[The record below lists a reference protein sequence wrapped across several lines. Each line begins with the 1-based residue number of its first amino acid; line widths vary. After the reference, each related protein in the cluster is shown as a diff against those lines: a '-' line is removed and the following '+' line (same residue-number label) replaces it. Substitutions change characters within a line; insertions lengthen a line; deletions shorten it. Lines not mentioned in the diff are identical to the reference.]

1 MDNCSTIVELLQYR
15 ASSQSQTTAFKF
27 LEDGEKETETLT
39 YAELDRQAIA
49 IASHLQALNL
59 KGERALLLYSS
70 GLDYLAAFFGCL
82 YAGVIAVPAYPP
94 QNQRKTPRIQA
105 IVADAKP
112 AIALTTETLLP
123 RMQSLLGTIDNLQWL
138 DTDTL
143 ESRIEDNWQQ
153 PILDRETI
161 AFLQYTSGSTGS
173 PKGVMVSHG
182 NILHNAAM
190 TYRCMGHSPESKFVS
205 WLPIYHDM
213 GLIGGILQPLYG
225 GFPCILMSPTAFLQ
239 RPYRWLQAISRYG
252 GTTSGA
258 PNFAYELC
266 VQKITAEQRAN
277 LDLSSWQVAFNG
289 AEPIRNET
297 LELFAATFADCGFRP
312 SAFYPCYGMAE
323 TTLLVSGRDRTG
335 GLGDEETGYKT
346 QVVDRL
352 ALAEYRIVE
361 VSGERDSNVLV
372 GCGSSV
378 SDLEI
383 AIAKLVVLKDT
394 ASHKGIANTETLTL
408 CKPNH
413 VGEIWV
419 RGDSVAKGY
428 WNRIEETEKT
438 FQACLVEN
446 KEKSFLRTGDL
457 GFLDDTGELF
467 VTGRLKDL
475 IIIRGRNL
483 YPQDIELTAER
494 SHDGLRLGSNAAFT
508 LEINNEE
515 RLVVIQELE
524 FRAKPNLEGVITA
537 IRQGVTEAHE
547 IEVYGVI
554 LIKPGSIPKTS
565 SGKIQRRATRNKF
578 LEGALKIVAKSIL
591 ETKEFVTQEQKL
603 TREELLQLPLQ
614 ESQLHLEAYVQ
625 TKIARILKRLPSE
638 VEIELPLTTLGLD
651 SLKVFELKN
660 QLENDLEVHIAIA
673 DLFSELTT
681 RSLSTKILAQ
691 LEISNSTE
699 SIPLLRVKTHN
710 NIHPVSFAQARLW
723 FLDRL
728 KTGNSAY
735 NISFGIRIKGNLQS
749 EILEKALNC
758 IIQRHEILRT
768 SFNSLEGQLI
778 GAIAADFKLSL
789 TVIDYQQLSREK
801 RELEAK
807 RIATQE
813 HQKPFNLSELPL
825 LRATLLCLAPQEHI
839 LLINIHHIVFDG
851 WSAGIFIG
859 ELGAFYQD
867 ICCDREAFLE
877 GNRSSSISE
886 LPVQYQDFIH
896 SQKQWLHQENITKH
910 LDYWKQKLKGTPNV
924 LQLPTDRPR
933 PPIQS
938 ERGASQSLVLPKS
951 LSQQLKTL
959 ALKEN
964 VTLFMLLL
972 AAFKILLLRHTGEE
986 DIVVGSP
993 IANRHHQKL
1002 QGLIGFFVNTIPLR
1016 TNLAGNPSFRE
1027 LLSQIHQ
1034 VAIEAYTHQDLP
1046 FEQLV
1051 EALQPERNLSYT
1063 PIFQVMFAVRDTRKL
1078 PEIEGLNW
1086 SQYRIDNETAQFDLN
1101 VSIEE
1106 EAQLRVCFEYN
1117 RDLFDAATIS
1127 SMLDRF
1133 ANLLQGIVTNL
1144 EAKLSDLPYL
1154 TEIEIQQLSN
1164 WNNTQVQYPQVCFPQ
1179 LFEAQ
1184 VTKTPKAIALIFEEQ
1199 QLTYFELNRRAN
1211 ILAHELQTLGVQP
1224 DTIVGVC
1231 LERSLEMAIALVAIL
1246 KAGGAYLPLDSS
1258 YPQERLAFMLA
1269 DANINVLLTQKHLQS
1284 ALPIYQGQIIYLD
1297 DIGIWSADKVT
1308 NPVSEI
1314 EPDNL
1319 AYVIYTSGSTGT
1331 PKGVMNTHQGLVNRL
1346 LWMQDTYRL
1355 IPEEKV
1361 LQKTPYSFDVSVWE
1375 FFWPLLTG
1383 ASLVM
1388 AKPGGHQDS
1397 GYLVDLIEQEQITTL
1412 HFVPSML
1419 QVFLEEPEL
1428 QKCRSLKRVI
1438 CSGEALSLPLQE
1450 KFFARLDCELY
1461 NLYGPTE
1468 AAIDVT
1474 YWQCQA
1480 ECQGSQGSSRREA
1493 SAKAYRYAYPL
1504 GRTAPTTIPIG
1515 RPIANTQIYI
1525 LNRDLQPVPIGVAG
1539 ELHIGGVGLARGY
1552 LNQPEL
1558 TKEKFIE
1565 NPVNQAT
1572 RLYKTGDLARY
1583 LPDGT
1588 IEYLGRID
1596 HQVKIRGFRI
1606 ELGEIEAVL
1615 SQHPAVRETVVVVR
1629 EISQRQQLV
1638 AYIVLD
1644 RDCPKGLASR
1654 RATRAS
1660 KADRQWSR
1668 EEGKK
1673 YLQELLPEYMLPS
1686 AFVMLHQLPLLPN
1699 GKINRSALPLPESV
1713 STTVAHQEPSSE
1725 IERKIAAIW
1734 QEALHLTKVGIDDN
1748 FFDLG
1753 GHSLLLLE
1761 VNQKL
1766 RKSLQRDLSIVEM
1779 FQNPTIASLAAYLT
1793 QSSDQK
1799 AAFQGIRDRTNQ
1811 RIKAINRQKRLAKNR

>member
-1 MDNCSTIVELLQYR
+1 VDNCSTIVELLQYR
-15 ASSQSQTTAFKF
+15 AASQSLTTAFKF
-27 LEDGEKETETLT
+27 LKDGEKETETLT
-39 YAELDRQAIA
+39 YGELDRRAKAIA
-49 IASHLQALNL
+49 TQLQALNL
-59 KGERALLLYSS
+59 SGERALLLYPS
-70 GLDYLAAFFGCL
+70 GLDYVAAFFGCL
-82 YAGVIAVPAYPP
+82 YASVIAVPAYPP

-105 IVADAKP
+105 ITKDAEV

-123 RMQSLLGTIDNLQWL
+123 RMQSLLGKIGSFRWL
-138 DTDTL
+138 ATDSL
-143 ESRIEDNWQQ
+143 AAGIEANWQESDV
-153 PILDRETI
+153 DRDAI
-161 AFLQYTSGSTGS
+161 AFLQYTSGSTGT

-182 NILHNAAM
+182 NIIHNAAM
-190 TYRCMGHSPESKFVS
+190 TYRWMGHSPESKFIS

-225 GFPCILMSPTAFLQ
+225 GFPCVLMSPTSFLQ
-239 RPYRWLQAISRYG
+239 RPYRWLQAISQYK

-266 VQKITAEQRAN
+266 VQRITAEQRAT

-289 AEPIRNET
+289 AEPIRHET

-323 TTLLVSGRDRTG
+323 TTLLVSGKNKEVKR
-335 GLGDEETGYKT
+335 LENE
-346 QVVDRL
+346 QVSYQSKAVDRL
-352 ALAEYRIVE
+352 ALAEDRIVE
-361 VSGERDSNVLV
+361 VCEQEDSKILV
-372 GCGSSV
+372 GCGRSIP
-378 SDLEI
+378 DLEI
-383 AIAKLVVLKDT
+383 AIV
-394 ASHKGIANTETLTL
+394 NPETLTV
-408 CKPNH
+408 CPSVK

-428 WNRIEETEKT
+428 WHRLEETEETFRAKT
-438 FQACLVEN
+438 QRRKGVNSGDFEVEI
-446 KEKSFLRTGDL
+446 SPDSCFLRTGDL
-457 GFLDDTGELF
+457 GFLDESGELF

-475 IIIRGRNL
+475 IIVRGRNL
-483 YPQDIELTAER
+483 YPQDIELTAQR
-494 SHDGLRLGSNAAFT
+494 SHDALRLGSNAAFT
-508 LEINNEE
+508 VERENEE
-515 RLVVIQELE
+515 RLVVVQELE
-524 FRAKPNLEGVITA
+524 FRAKPNLDSVITA
-537 IRQGVTEAHE
+537 IRQAVTEAHE
-547 IEVYGVI
+547 IEVYGVV

-565 SGKIQRRATRNKF
+565 SGKIQRRATRNQF
-578 LEGALKIVAKSIL
+578 LAGTLNIVASDFI
-591 ETKEFVTQEQKL
+591 ETQECSEGESKL
-603 TREELLQLPLQ
+603 TRKELLQQSSQEAQLLLESYLQ
-614 ESQLHLEAYVQ
+614 
-625 TKIARILKRLPSE
+625 TNIARILKRSPQ
-638 VEIELPLTTLGLD
+638 EIEVTSPLTSLGLD
-651 SLKVFELKN
+651 SLKVFELIN
-660 QLENDLEVHIAIA
+660 LIEADLGVNIAIA
-673 DLFSELTT
+673 DLFSGLNM
-681 RSLSTKILAQ
+681 RSLSTKILAN

-699 SIPLLRVKTHN
+699 SISLERITTNN
-710 NIHPVSFAQARLW
+710 NIYPVSFAQARLW

-735 NISFGIRIKGNLQS
+735 NIAFGVRIQGNLQR

-758 IIQRHEILRT
+758 VIQRHEILRT
-768 SFNSLEGQLI
+768 SFNSLSGQII

-789 TVIDYQQLSREK
+789 TVRDYQQFSREK
-801 RELEAK
+801 QELEVK

-839 LLINIHHIVFDG
+839 LLINIHHIIFDG
-851 WSAGIFIG
+851 WSAEIFIN
-859 ELGAFYQD
+859 ELGTFYQD
-867 ICCDREAFLE
+867 ILGDRL
-877 GNRSSSISE
+877 SSISE
-886 LPVQYQDFIH
+886 LPIQYRDFIGW
-896 SQKQWLHQENITKH
+896 QKQWLHQENITKH
-910 LDYWKQKLKGTPNV
+910 LDYWTQKLKGAPTI

-933 PPIQS
+933 LPIQS
-938 ERGASQSLVLPKS
+938 EGGATQSLVLPKT

-959 ALKEN
+959 ALQEN
-964 VTLFMLLL
+964 VTLFILLL
-972 AAFKILLLRHTGEE
+972 AAFKILLLRHTGQEN
-986 DIVVGSP
+986 IVVGSP
-993 IANRHHQKL
+993 IANRQHQKL

-1016 TNLAGNPSFRE
+1016 TNLAGNPSFQE
-1027 LLSQIHQ
+1027 LLSQIRQ

-1063 PIFQVMFAVRDTRKL
+1063 PIFQVMFAVTDTPKL

-1086 SQYRIDNETAQFDLN
+1086 SQYRIDRETAQFDLN
-1101 VSIEE
+1101 VSIEA
-1106 EAQLRVCFEYN
+1106 EAELRVCFEYN
-1117 RDLFDAATIS
+1117 RDLFDAATIA
-1127 SMLDRF
+1127 SMVDRF
-1133 ANLLQGIVTNL
+1133 AILLQGIVTNPA
-1144 EAKLSDLPYL
+1144 AKLSDLPYL
-1154 TEIEIQQLSN
+1154 TELEIQQLSN
-1164 WNNTQVQYPQVCFPQ
+1164 WNNTQVDYPQVCFPQ

-1184 VTKTPKAIALIFEEQ
+1184 VTKTPQAIALSFEEQ
-1199 QLTYFELNRRAN
+1199 EITYFELNRRAN

-1231 LERSLEMAIALVAIL
+1231 LERSLELAIALVAIL
-1246 KAGGAYLPLDSS
+1246 KAGGAYLPLDCS

-1284 ALPIYQGQIIYLD
+1284 VLPTYQGQIICLD
-1297 DIGIWSADKVT
+1297 DQDIWLGDKIA
-1308 NPVSEI
+1308 NPVSHV

-1331 PKGVMNTHQGLVNRL
+1331 PKGVMNTHRGLVNRL

-1383 ASLVM
+1383 ASLVI

-1397 GYLVDLIEQEQITTL
+1397 DYLVDLIEQAQITTL

-1419 QVFLEEPEL
+1419 QVFLDEPEL
-1428 QKCRSLKRVI
+1428 EKSQKCRSLKRVI

-1450 KFFARLDCELY
+1450 KFFARLNCELY

-1474 YWQCQA
+1474 YWQCQP
-1480 ECQGSQGSSRREA
+1480 EYQGSQGSSR
-1493 SAKAYRYAYPL
+1493 
-1504 GRTAPTTIPIG
+1504 TAPTVPIG

-1558 TKEKFIE
+1558 TKEKFISIPPTPLTKGGLRE
-1565 NPVNQAT
+1565 D

-1583 LPDGT
+1583 LPTLKDTASRPKGLAPNVASHEVSPLGHNGA

-1596 HQVKIRGFRI
+1596 HQVKIRGFRV

-1629 EISQRQQLV
+1629 EISQRQQLL
-1638 AYIVLD
+1638 AYIVCD
-1644 RDCPKGLASR
+1644 RDL
-1654 RATRAS
+1654 
-1660 KADRQWSR
+1660 QWSR

-1673 YLQELLPEYMLPS
+1673 YLQDLLPEYMLPS
-1686 AFVMLHQLPLLPN
+1686 AFVILDRLPLLPN
-1699 GKINRSALPLPESV
+1699 GKINRRALPLPESA
-1713 STTVAHQEPSSE
+1713 STTVAHQAPSSE
-1725 IERKIAAIW
+1725 IEQKIAAIW
-1734 QEALHLTKVGIDDN
+1734 QEALQLTKVGIDDN

-1766 RKSLQRDLSIVEM
+1766 RKSLQRDLSVVEM
-1779 FQNPTIASLAAYLT
+1779 FQHPTIASLAVYLT
-1793 QSSDQK
+1793 QSCHQK
-1799 AAFQGIRDRTNQ
+1799 DAFQSIRDRTSQ